1 MPEFDALLLQR
12 AARVRL
18 LALDVDGVLTDG
30 RLYFD
35 RHGNELKAFHT
46 RDGLGLRVLQR
57 CGLTVALITGRSS
70 EMVTARARALGIE
83 HVYQG
88 ANDKLSAYHDLLERT
103 GQVDDAVCYAG
114 DDWVDL
120 PLLQRVGLAV
130 AVPDADDAVR
140 DCAHWVTARA
150 GGQGAVRDICNLLLE
165 AQGLRERALAEW
177 AG

>member
-1 MPEFDALLLQR
+1 MPDRDALLVER

-35 RHGNELKAFHT
+35 RHGNELKVFHT

-57 CGLTVALITGRSS
+57 QGVTVALITGRSS
-70 EMVTARARALGIE
+70 EMVTARAAALGIE

-88 ANDKLSAYHDLLERT
+88 ADDKLTAYHDLLERT
-103 GQVDDAVCYAG
+103 GAGDGQVCYAG

-120 PLLQRVGLAV
+120 PLLRRVGLAV
-130 AVPDADDAVR
+130 TVPGADRAVR
-140 DCAHWVTARA
+140 EQAHWVTKRE
-150 GGQGAVRDICNLLLE
+150 GGHGAVREICDLLLE

-177 AG
+177 VR